1 MELVGGQHTAA
12 RKTAALGAGAVGG
25 VALFAVALPQLA
37 STFNPTKLGTALLTV
52 TAALVTAA
60 GDRWVQLYRQRKA
73 LETAVRAWPPERLR
87 AHDPATLGV
96 YPPRDRDG
104 NPQPY
109 RPRAE
114 DAELDQALAGD
125 APIVVVDG
133 PAGGGKSRAAAE
145 AARRKLPVVPAIV
158 PVDAAAL
165 ATLADS
171 GVRLNGRESC
181 LCLWL
186 DGLDRFIE
194 VLDPRML
201 GALQGIA
208 PDTKV
213 VATVRTERWRE
224 LLGGTGQ
231 ASESARA
238 LDDAATTVELGPLPP
253 SPAPTPSAAAPER
266 ANGPP
271 VVGPPWRDAW
281 LGCLC
286 ALLLGLGVLAAIF
299 ASEDALTQPPP
310 LSDQMNKVK
319 AEALRGDGAGRRHVV
334 LDERVRL
341 HPAEADSWIL
351 VLEDRPSHDAFY
363 AGAAN
368 GVGPPPHSNELR
380 IYDVRGGRLHL
391 ALRFRPPGVG
401 RTAAEWRELNARP
414 LGKDYDLDG
423 SNEVIAG
430 YAIAGQA
437 TEALVPFAID
447 WEDGRYKLVA
457 LTPDKPRLATRGL
470 RRQDVR
476 FRREAYQQRLV
487 FANAVG
493 DRPFRAPWL
502 RRPPGPEL
510 RPGRDPAPAPADGIL
525 HPTARVRQAADPRA
539 PRQPAPG
546 REPSAGAV
554 HADVLRL
561 PGPAAGA
568 GRDRA
573 ARPHCRRGPDRG
585 MARRRP
591 QVGHARARD
600 RAQALTG
607 RPFHRT
613 WQRGATLAN
622 RSFASSCRHRSR
634 PGRHGRSA
642 PSVGRCG
649 TGGWR
654 QLLGHEC
661 PERAHRDDRRA
672 Q

>member
-1 MELVGGQHTAA
+1 MGGQHTAA

-165 ATLADS
+165 GTLADS

-201 GALQGIA
+201 DALQGIA

-238 LDDAATTVELGPLPP
+238 LDDAATTSSSGRCPRRPRPPRRQPRPSGPTGCPSSGRP
-253 SPAPTPSAAAPER
+253 GATPGWDACARCCSGSASWRRSSPART
-266 ANGPP
+266 
-271 VVGPPWRDAW
+271 
-281 LGCLC
+281 
-286 ALLLGLGVLAAIF
+286 
-299 ASEDALTQPPP
+299 
-310 LSDQMNKVK
+310 
-319 AEALRGDGAGRRHVV
+319 
-334 LDERVRL
+334 
-341 HPAEADSWIL
+341 
-351 VLEDRPSHDAFY
+351 
-363 AGAAN
+363 
-368 GVGPPPHSNELR
+368 HSR
-380 IYDVRGGRLHL
+380 S
-391 ALRFRPPGVG
+391 P
-401 RTAAEWRELNARP
+401 
-414 LGKDYDLDG
+414 
-423 SNEVIAG
+423 
-430 YAIAGQA
+430 
-437 TEALVPFAID
+437 
-447 WEDGRYKLVA
+447 
-457 LTPDKPRLATRGL
+457 
-470 RRQDVR
+470 
-476 FRREAYQQRLV
+476 
-487 FANAVG
+487 
-493 DRPFRAPWL
+493 RPF
-502 RRPPGPEL
+502 
-510 RPGRDPAPAPADGIL
+510 
-525 HPTARVRQAADPRA
+525 PTR
-539 PRQPAPG
+539 
-546 REPSAGAV
+546 
-554 HADVLRL
+554 
-561 PGPAAGA
+561 
-568 GRDRA
+568 
-573 ARPHCRRGPDRG
+573 
-585 MARRRP
+585 
-591 QVGHARARD
+591 
-600 RAQALTG
+600 
-607 RPFHRT
+607 
-613 WQRGATLAN
+613 
-622 RSFASSCRHRSR
+622 
-634 PGRHGRSA
+634 
-642 PSVGRCG
+642 
-649 TGGWR
+649 
-654 QLLGHEC
+654 
-661 PERAHRDDRRA
+661 
-672 Q
+672 